1 MPEMLL
7 LRRACEEEMEIFIRC
22 MYLFSKKRMSPYRDY
37 NLCIILNFK
46 CFVGGSIIVIRKR
59 VSLSLFDF
67 VLSCVSYQYKIPIL
81 ARYILLKWGIVFSL
95 YRNLLLCL
103 KGFLHPV
110 ETRTLCQWG
119 EV

>member
-59 VSLSLFDF
+59 VSLSLC
-67 VLSCVSYQYKIPIL
+67 LILYCLVSVTNINFP
-81 ARYILLKWGIVFSL
+81 F
-95 YRNLLLCL
+95 
-103 KGFLHPV
+103 
-110 ETRTLCQWG
+110 
-119 EV
+119 